1 MKTLVPILAALCAVL
16 AAAIFVTVVLRS
28 RSSPT
33 PEETAAAA
41 ASSVSMQERTLPS
54 DRPAR
59 TAAPQATE
67 TSAATTEAATTAADP
82 SAWQAAYRAYLSSYE
97 SEDWI
102 EPKFTLIYLDADDVP
117 ELAVCDGNY
126 HAAQWNIRTYRDG
139 LQEIGSFGGWG
150 NFFYYE
156 RAATIYSSYGNHGA
170 WTANVFRVENGAAV
184 SVWEGRGDLDE
195 AGNEI
200 FFDANGNP
208 ITEAE
213 YNAQMDTVLPAG
225 AQEKQ
230 LSYDEDGWEI
240 TDTNIETYVR

>member
-1 MKTLVPILAALCAVL
+1 MKKLVPVLAALCAVL
-16 AAAIFVTVVLRS
+16 AAAIVVTVVLRG
-28 RSSPT
+28 RGSPT
-33 PEETAAAA
+33 PEETTAAAEA
-41 ASSVSMQERTLPS
+41 SVSAQARTSPS
-54 DRPAR
+54 DRPAK
-59 TAAPQATE
+59 TTAPQATE
-67 TSAATTEAATTAADP
+67 TAAATPEAATTAADP
-82 SAWQAAYRAYLSSYE
+82 SAWQAAYRAYLSAYE
-97 SEDWI
+97 SEDRI
-102 EPKFTLIYLDADDVP
+102 EPKFALIYLDADDVP
-117 ELAVCDGNY
+117 ELAVCDGSY
-126 HAAQWNIRTYRDG
+126 HAARWKILTYLDC
-139 LQEIGSFGGWG
+139 LKEIGEFGGWG